1 MTDRKELAKL
11 FPPIR
16 HKEKPLTH
24 RDELRQKS
32 DEELA
37 AFLADHPCVSKYDP
51 KNPQHVAWL
60 KWLRE
65 TVT

>member
-1 MTDRKELAKL
+1 MTDPNKL
-11 FPPIR
+11 SKPFPPI
-16 HKEKPLTH
+16 TH

-37 AFLADHPCVSKYDP
+37 AFLADHPVVSEFDAA
-51 KNPQHVAWL
+51 NPQHVAWL
-60 KWLRE
+60 NWLHK

>member
-1 MTDRKELAKL
+1 MTDLDKLSKL

-16 HKEKPLTH
+16 HEKKSITH

-37 AFLADHPCVSKYDP
+37 AFLADHPVVSVYDA

-60 KWLRE
+60 NWLQG